1 MSTTP
6 QGAST
11 PPPEHPTLSRERI
24 VRAAVALVDEDG
36 LGALSMRALG
46 ARLGVEAMAL
56 YRHVDGREDLLEA
69 VVDML
74 TAAIPRAAD
83 MDLGPGGGWQ
93 AYLLHLGHEVR
104 ALAEAH
110 PHLFPLVATR
120 HPAAPWLRP
129 PLRSLATVED
139 FLSTL
144 IGFGFDQHRAVA
156 AYRSFTSFLVGQ
168 LLLEVSQRGAPTTAL
183 APELE
188 EDGPG
193 DEEAL
198 SAYPMVH
205 RLRGELSED
214 RSDEEFARGLEH
226 LLDRIERHI
235 PG

>member
-6 QGAST
+6 QRPSA
-11 PPPEHPTLSRERI
+11 PPPEHQALSRERI
-24 VRAAVALVDEDG
+24 VRAAAALVDEDG
-36 LGALSMRALG
+36 LGALSMRSLG

-74 TAAIPRAAD
+74 TSAIPSAAE

-110 PHLFPLVATR
+110 PQLFPLVATR

-144 IGFGFDQHRAVA
+144 TRFGFEEDRAVA
-156 AYRSFTSFLVGQ
+156 TYRSFTSFLVGQ
-168 LLLEVSQRGAPTTAL
+168 LLLEVAQRGAPTTAV
-183 APELE
+183 APQIEK
-188 EDGPG
+188 DGPG
-193 DEEAL
+193 DDDTL
-198 SAYPMVH
+198 SEFPMVH
-205 RLRGELSED
+205 RLQGELSED